1 MTLRIRELELA
12 RGAALAVVGVP
23 VEATLEGNDGF
34 DRIVPPSEAQGGAGR
49 HRRIVPQGHLVV
61 TYAYVGEGDVALR
74 REFEFLVLLL
84 AGGGGRTVP
93 PRGAQAR
100 SEDRFSP
107 DATTDRRRRFGRRR
121 REGAVRGGGARP
133 AEEGSARVGGPAV
146 NGLVVGAEGEEGMM
160 ADGIFV
166 NVGEINEDVPSL
178 REGGIA
184 RAGVGGRGL

>member
-84 AGGGGRTVP
+84 AGGGGRTPP

-107 DATTDRRRRFGRRR
+107 DATTAF
-121 REGAVRGGGARP
+121 RP
-133 AEEGSARVGGPAV
+133 PT
-146 NGLVVGAEGEEGMM
+146 
-160 ADGIFV
+160 
-166 NVGEINEDVPSL
+166 P
-178 REGGIA
+178 
-184 RAGVGGRGL
+184 